1 MFDPQKIIAVFDICP
16 SPAVIWPHAGYN
28 IISVTYY
35 SIFVVWN
42 QLKCFFPPEKLSF
55 AVLFHAAVRR
65 IFSAA
70 RIVSFSCLR
79 SIFLRSSCI
88 FFSFFEASSAFFT
101 IIACRFCAFIQLYL
115 TLRTEFSLHSIQ
127 NIRFFV
133 RHFLFLRFRSC
144 AGQKEMQQSPAGSA
158 PVRGLQFIRRFPG
171 PAARSCCP

>member
-1 MFDPQKIIAVFDICP
+1 MIFFHLKNCLLLYFSMPQ
-16 SPAVIWPHAGYN
+16 
-28 IISVTYY
+28 
-35 SIFVVWN
+35 
-42 QLKCFFPPEKLSF
+42 
-55 AVLFHAAVRR
+55 
-65 IFSAA
+65 SAA
-70 RIVSFSCLR
+70 FSPQRASFLFMPAFYFSTEQR
-79 SIFLRSSCI
+79 HFL
-88 FFSFFEASSAFFT
+88 FFFEASSAFFT